1 MSRPLY
7 IVRQSAYTL
16 FSFCCFLV
24 LALVLTLIGFILIT
38 VGGSTDEHKRRYH
51 RILQRM
57 SRFVI
62 HRVPGT
68 SFVCHNP
75 QRETFDV
82 PSMIV
87 CNHQSHLDLMA
98 ILMLTPN
105 IIILTKNWV
114 WHNPFYGMIIRYA
127 DFMPITDTDQMAV
140 TLAEKVGKGYSIM
153 IFPEGTRSADCHI
166 QRFHRGAFFLAEQL
180 GLDIVPL
187 YINGFGEVLPKTSFH
202 LHPGKMSLEVM
213 PRISRQGAPGYRE
226 MTKQVHQLYV
236 TKHTFQRPSKEL
248 IIDN

>member
-1 MSRPLY
+1 
-7 IVRQSAYTL
+7 
-16 FSFCCFLV
+16 
-24 LALVLTLIGFILIT
+24 
-38 VGGSTDEHKRRYH
+38 
-51 RILQRM
+51 M

-75 QRETFDV
+75 QGETFDV

-236 TKHTFQRPSKEL
+236 TKR
-248 IIDN
+248 IDN